1 MRLFDKF
8 FISYFAAL
16 DFNVKLLLT
25 HLTFCLLAILGEKNV
40 RPNDKKKG
48 IQEYLMGIRKKII
61 GTTSLYDFF

>member
-25 HLTFCLLAILGEKNV
+25 HLTFCLLAILGEKMSD
-40 RPNDKKKG
+40 RTIKKG
-48 IQEYLMGIRKKII
+48 IQEYEMGIRKKII

>member
-40 RPNDKKKG
+40 RPNDKKKAFKN
-48 IQEYLMGIRKKII
+48 I
-61 GTTSLYDFF
+61 